1 MNYFS
6 VIGQNKQ
13 INFIYNIALTS
24 MQHATVTQ
32 RCIKRLVNDSK
43 ICLQRYPFP
52 QMYNRSKD
60 SVIRFED
67 ISLNWYHVHKVLLL
81 LLLLLFASVSSLIP
95 LTSAFGRNS
104 WMWSKPCTTAML
116 PDLWKFTEMAELNE
130 SAKEWNRLRRWTQR
144 KSRAGVYII
153 VI

>member
-13 INFIYNIALTS
+13 INSIYNIALTS
-24 MQHATVTQ
+24 MQHATVMQ
-32 RCIKRLVNDSK
+32 RCIKRLVNDGK

-60 SVIRFED
+60 SVIRFDD

-116 PDLWKFTEMAELNE
+116 PDCENLPKWPNWM
-130 SAKEWNRLRRWTQR
+130 SQR
-144 KSRAGVYII
+144 KNETDWEDEPEENLEPESIS
-153 VI
+153 